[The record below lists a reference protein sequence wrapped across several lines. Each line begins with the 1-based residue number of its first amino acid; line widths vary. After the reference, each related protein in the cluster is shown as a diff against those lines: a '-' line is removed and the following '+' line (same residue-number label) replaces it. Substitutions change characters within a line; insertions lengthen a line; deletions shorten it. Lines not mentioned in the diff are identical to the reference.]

1 MRTTATP
8 SALKGAA
15 PATARL
21 PARAGL
27 GFKPCHFD
35 DIQATASARGEPASG
50 VLAPGFFEIH
60 TENYL
65 VSGGPMLH
73 MLDRLRADHPISV
86 HGVGLSLGGAEPVDA
101 HHLERVAALVA
112 RIEPAQFSE
121 HLAWSAH
128 AGSYFG
134 DLLPPRYDHASLQH
148 TCDNID
154 RVQTRLGRSILVEN
168 PATYIRFAD
177 APMEEADFISEVLRR
192 SGCGLLLDLTN
203 ALISSINHN
212 HSEAAASAALAHYLD
227 ALPLAAVGE
236 IHLAGH
242 ACEHPDGRPLL
253 IDDHGSAVS
262 EAVWQHYAALL
273 ARIGPRPT
281 LIERDNDIP
290 PFAELLAEATRADA
304 LLAHAGVAT
313 PVPAPFPTPFS
324 TPFAPKIIEAEA

>member
-8 SALKGAA
+8 SAPKGAG
-15 PATARL
+15 PNTARL

-35 DIQATASARGEPASG
+35 AIRATKSAPGARAAG
-50 VLAPGFFEIH
+50 VSAPGSFAPGFFEIH
-60 TENYL
+60 AENYL
-65 VSGGPMLH
+65 VAGGPMLH

-134 DLLPPRYDHASLQH
+134 DLLPPCYDHAGLQH

-154 RVQTRLGRSILVEN
+154 RVQTRLGRAILIEN
-168 PATYIRFAD
+168 PATYIRFTD
-177 APMEEADFISEVLRR
+177 ARMDEADFISEVVHR
-192 SGCGLLLDLTN
+192 SGCGLLLDVTN

-212 HSEAAASAALAHYLD
+212 DSEAAASAALDRYLA
-227 ALPLAAVGE
+227 ALPLEAVGE

-273 ARIGPRPT
+273 ARTGPRPT

-290 PFAELLAEATRADA
+290 PFAELLAEASRADV
-304 LLAHAGVAT
+304 LLASAGVAA
-313 PVPAPFPTPFS
+313 PV
-324 TPFAPKIIEAEA
+324 APKVIEATA